1 MVLLEY
7 LSCSYAVI
15 LSEKTKPERTCNVAR
30 CPINRR
36 QGGVWINFQNEN
48 LWTLKLVNGAI
59 KLKIGNVWWNRPCL
73 SQKTHLLVCL
83 SVGLAKVDV
92 CNILWNTIH
101 AFGPGEGEI
110 ILSKCEKKRFIE
122 TRIPN
127 SWCYSTMY
135 HFLLLSNGFQRV
147 VVALYNALNVI
158 QDHVQI
164 QSWIR
169 NYNNHFLLCPITPIC
184 CLSIY

>member
-48 LWTLKLVNGAI
+48 LRTLKLVNGTI
-59 KLKIGNVWWNRPCL
+59 KLKTGNMWWNRPCL
-73 SQKTHLLVCL
+73 SQKTHLLVCF

-101 AFGPGEGEI
+101 EFGPGLIKMWKEAIHWNTHPEFLMLFHHVPFSSSFQWFSESRCSFI
-110 ILSKCEKKRFIE
+110 QCAKRDTRSRADSK
-122 TRIPN
+122 
-127 SWCYSTMY
+127 
-135 HFLLLSNGFQRV
+135 
-147 VVALYNALNVI
+147 LN
-158 QDHVQI
+158 
-164 QSWIR
+164 
-169 NYNNHFLLCPITPIC
+169 
-184 CLSIY
+184 

>member
-1 MVLLEY
+1 MCIRSFLLLRFTLVLLEY

-48 LWTLKLVNGAI
+48 LRTLKLVNGAI

-127 SWCYSTMY
+127 SWWYSTMY
-135 HFLLLSNGFQRV
+135 HFLLLSNSFQRV
-147 VVALYNALNVI
+147 VVALYNAPNVI

-169 NYNNHFLLCPITPIC
+169 N
-184 CLSIY
+184 

>member
-1 MVLLEY
+1 MCNRSFLLLRFTLVLLEY

-48 LWTLKLVNGAI
+48 LRTLKFINGAI

-83 SVGLAKVDV
+83 SVGLAKVDL

-101 AFGPGEGEI
+101 EFGPGEGEI

-127 SWCYSTMY
+127 SWCYSTMKP
-135 HFLLLSNGFQRV
+135 FSSSFQWFSESRCSFIQC
-147 VVALYNALNVI
+147 ARRDTRSRADSKLN
-158 QDHVQI
+158 
-164 QSWIR
+164 
-169 NYNNHFLLCPITPIC
+169 
-184 CLSIY
+184 

>member
-1 MVLLEY
+1 MCIRSFLLLRFTIVLLEY

-48 LWTLKLVNGAI
+48 LRTLKLVNGAI
-59 KLKIGNVWWNRPCL
+59 KLKIGNMWWNRPCL

-101 AFGPGEGEI
+101 EFGPGEGEI

-169 NYNNHFLLCPITPIC
+169 N
-184 CLSIY
+184 

>member
-48 LWTLKLVNGAI
+48 LRTLKLVNGAI

-127 SWCYSTMY
+127 SWCYSTMKP
-135 HFLLLSNGFQRV
+135 FSSSFQWFSESRCSFIQC
-147 VVALYNALNVI
+147 AKRDTRSRADSKLN
-158 QDHVQI
+158 
-164 QSWIR
+164 
-169 NYNNHFLLCPITPIC
+169 
-184 CLSIY
+184 